1 MLCLFRIIKNS
12 LVISV
17 SITTFA
23 PSKTKQMDTNTFK
36 KLLLCLT
43 LLGSLATW
51 AQERGKLTGT
61 ITLSG
66 NTPAENISVV
76 LKGTSYSAQT
86 NQEGQYEIKS
96 IKPGNYTIR
105 VASIGIT
112 PVESTVTI
120 AAGETVT
127 KDFKLTET
135 QEQLNEVVI
144 EANANKYAR
153 TQSEV
158 VAKMPLKDI
167 ENPQVYNNI
176 TSEVLK
182 QQVVTNFDDALKN
195 APGIDKLW
203 ESTGRG
209 GDGAGYFSLRGFAV
223 QPTMINGVPGLT
235 TGSPDP
241 QNIERIEVIKGPSGT
256 LFGSSLI
263 SYGGLINITTKRPYE
278 TFGGEISYTGGT
290 YGLNRYTVDL
300 NTPLGTEKR
309 AFLRVNAAYHTENSF
324 QDAGFRKSIFIAPS
338 LLYKVNERLTFNI
351 NTEFYNGRSTNQ
363 TMLFVDRGNPLRV
376 HNMDELQYDPYR
388 SYTGNDLYIDTP
400 TFSLQGQ
407 MNYKISENWTS
418 QTILS
423 RSSAKS
429 DGYYS
434 YLYEGTTTIEGM
446 TGTAIPEGII
456 LARYTSKQNAETI
469 GTDIQQNFIGE
480 FNIGS
485 VKNKF
490 VAGLDYFNIM
500 NINNSTGYGAHGFV
514 NLGVDP
520 ELFNTLVPE
529 LHSALNIPTGPLEG
543 DSGLLTQDG
552 ADAGIFGTG
561 MSYSKSKQEVFSAYA
576 SEVAYILPNLSV
588 MASLRIDRFSNKG
601 DITDSSDDFNQTAYS
616 PKFGIVYQPIQD
628 KVALFANYM
637 NGFVNVAPG
646 VDRIDG
652 VDVPRTFGPEQANS
666 FEVGTKL
673 NLMNNRITA
682 SLSYYNTKV
691 SDGVYS
697 VFIDNPDFP
706 ALPDIINYTDGG
718 QENKGFEASITA
730 SPIDGLNIL
739 AGYSYNDS
747 KLTAGDSDF
756 VGKRPESAG
765 PQNMAN
771 LWATYE
777 FKNGTLKGFGLGF
790 GGNYASENKIF
801 NRNTAGT
808 FTLPEYTVINAS
820 AFYRMDAFVLT
831 VKLDN
836 ITDKEYYKGWSTI
849 NPQRPRM
856 FSANLTYNF

>member
-12 LVISV
+12 LVITV

-120 AAGETVT
+120 AAGETVN

-309 AFLRVNAAYHTENSF
+309 AFLRINAAYHTENSF
-324 QDAGFRKSIFIAPS
+324 QDAGFKKTFFFAPS
-338 LLYKVNERLTFNI
+338 LFYKVNDRLSFNV
-351 NTEFYNGRSTNQ
+351 NTEFFSGRSTNQ

-388 SYTGNDLYIDTP
+388 SYTGNDLYIDNP
-400 TFSLQGQ
+400 SFNFQGI
-407 MNYKISENWTS
+407 MNYKISDQWNS
-418 QTILS
+418 QTIVS
-423 RSSAKS
+423 RSTSKS

-434 YLYEGTTTIEGM
+434 YLYEGTSWIEAA
-446 TGTAIPEGII
+446 TETPIAEGII
-456 LARYTSKQNAETI
+456 LERYTSKQNAEI
-469 GTDIQQNFIGE
+469 YGTDIQQNFIGE
-480 FNIGS
+480 FNLGS

-490 VAGLDYFNIM
+490 VGGLDYYNAM
-500 NINNSTGYGAHGFV
+500 SINNSTGYGSHGFV
-514 NLGVDP
+514 NLGVDADT
-520 ELFNTLVPE
+520 FTAIATA
-529 LHSALNIPTGPLEG
+529 LHTEMGIPMGGLEG
-543 DSGLLTQDG
+543 DTGLLTQAG
-552 ADAGIFGTG
+552 ADAGIMGTG
-561 MSYSKSKQEVFSAYA
+561 MSYSKSKQEIFSAYA
-576 SEVAYILPNLSV
+576 SEVAYFLPNLSV
-588 MASLRIDRFSNKG
+588 MASIRVDHFSNKG
-601 DITDSSDDFNQTAYS
+601 DLSTTEDDYNQTAFS

-628 KVALFANYM
+628 KVALFANYL
-637 NGFVNVAPG
+637 NGFTNVAPITTPTG
-646 VDRIDG
+646 TIYSFD
-652 VDVPRTFGPEQANS
+652 PEQANQIE
-666 FEVGTKL
+666 FGTKL
-673 NLMNNRITA
+673 NLLNNKIIA
-682 SLSYYNTKV
+682 NFSYYTTKV
-691 SDGVYS
+691 SNTVIQVDPETYIQDGEQ
-697 VFIDNPDFP
+697 
-706 ALPDIINYTDGG
+706 T
-718 QENKGFEASITA
+718 NKGFEASITA

-747 KLTAGDSDF
+747 VLEEAEPTNDF
-756 VGKRPESAG
+756 LNRRPESAG